1 MKVKDIIQKVDKIDK
16 LVNLLEESDLD
27 YAHDVVWELACYRGH
42 LLNITVMEG
51 ETNHGIG

>member
-16 LVNLLEESDLD
+16 LVDLLEESDLD